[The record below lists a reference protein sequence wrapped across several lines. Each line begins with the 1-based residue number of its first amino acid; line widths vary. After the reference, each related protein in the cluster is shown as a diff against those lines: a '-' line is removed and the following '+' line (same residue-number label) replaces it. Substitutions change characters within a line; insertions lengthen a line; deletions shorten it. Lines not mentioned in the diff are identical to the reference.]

1 MVAPETS
8 PRYACRCLHG
18 EVTVP
23 LGSPRRIFARQ
34 PRLHLGTLVPWV
46 VVILLL
52 AGASAAAGA
61 ILAENAGAD
70 RVTFGVAAAR

>member
-1 MVAPETS
+1 V
-8 PRYACRCLHG
+8 
-18 EVTVP
+18 VT
-23 LGSPRRIFARQ
+23 
-34 PRLHLGTLVPWV
+34 
-46 VVILLL
+46 ILCL

>member
-1 MVAPETS
+1 
-8 PRYACRCLHG
+8 
-18 EVTVP
+18 VP

-61 ILAENAGAD
+61 
-70 RVTFGVAAAR
+70 